1 MSGIDLH
8 THSAVS
14 DGTDTPAQLVA
25 AAARAGLD
33 AVALTDHDTTD
44 GWAEAVEAG
53 VRHGVR
59 VLRGIEISC
68 ELRGVSVHLLGYGC
82 RADDR
87 ELGAELERNR
97 LGRSRRIP
105 TMLSRLAEYGMPVP
119 ADVLARHVGDSPSVG
134 RPHFADAMVELGYV
148 ADRREAFDRWLGDD
162 RPLYVARYATPVEA
176 ALELVQD
183 AGGATVIAHPWGRLS
198 RDILP
203 PRYLASLV
211 ASGLLDGIE
220 VDHQDH
226 DAATRVELRAL
237 AETTQAMVTGS
248 SDYHGTGKQDHPIG
262 CNTTAAA
269 VVSRLELVVGQR
281 GGSL

>member
-8 THSAVS
+8 THSVVS
-14 DGTDTPAQLVA
+14 DGTDTPSELVQ
-25 AAARAGLD
+25 AAARLGLD
-33 AVALTDHDTTD
+33 AVALTDHDTCD
-44 GWAEAVEAG
+44 GWSQALDAG
-53 VRHGVR
+53 QSAGIQ

-82 RADDR
+82 RADHQGLAD
-87 ELGAELERNR
+87 ELARNR
-97 LGRSRRIP
+97 QGRSHRVP
-105 TMLSRLAEYGMPVP
+105 TMLARLAEYGMPVP
-119 ADVLARHVGDSPSVG
+119 AEVLQRHVGDSPSIG

-162 RPLYVARYATPVEA
+162 QPIYVARYATGLETG
-176 ALELVQD
+176 LELVQE
-183 AGGATVIAHPWGRLS
+183 AGGATVIAHPWGRTS
-198 RDILP
+198 REVLP

-226 DAATRVELRAL
+226 DAATRTELRTLADAVGAL
-237 AETTQAMVTGS
+237 VTGS
-248 SDYHGTGKQDHPIG
+248 SDYHGTGKQNHGLG

-269 VVSRLELVVGQR
+269 VVTALDHRVSLR
-281 GGSL
+281 GGQF